1 MASEVEDG
9 VPVHEE
15 FFLCGGVETQII
27 KCGPWTNLFDKQG
40 VSKPKHLIFI
50 IPGNPGLS
58 PFYVPFAKALY
69 SLVKGHFPVWIIS
82 HAGFSLTPKDKKIL
96 TAPQEPNAQ
105 EIEDIYGLNG
115 QIEHKIAFLR
125 AHVPKDVKL
134 IFIGHSVGSYIA
146 LHVMNRAPEL
156 PVVHTFLL
164 FPTIERMSESPNG
177 KFATP
182 FLCRFRYMLY
192 AASYLIFKP
201 CPEMIKSFIV
211 QKVLEKMSFKS
222 ELRLTDLLQPFCL
235 ANAAYLGGQE
245 MIRVVKRDDGII
257 KELLP
262 KLTFY
267 YGKTDGWCPV
277 NYYEDMKRDF
287 PEANIHLCEKGIPH
301 AFVLGFSQEMA
312 AMVADWINNSLPKK

>member
-1 MASEVEDG
+1 MASEVEEQI
-9 VPVHEE
+9 PVHEE

-27 KCGPWTNLFDKQG
+27 KCGPWTNLFDEQG
-40 VSKPKHLIFI
+40 VSKPKQLIFI

-69 SLVKGHFPVWIIS
+69 SLMKSRFPVWIIS
-82 HAGFSLTPKDKKIL
+82 HAGFSVTPKNKKIL
-96 TAPQEPNAQ
+96 TAPQESSAQ
-105 EIEDIYGLNG
+105 KIEDIYGLNG

-146 LHVMNRAPEL
+146 LHVMSRAPEL

-164 FPTIERMSESPNG
+164 FPTIERISESPNG

-182 FLCRFRYMLY
+182 FLCWFRYMLY
-192 AASYLIFKP
+192 ATSYLLLKP
-201 CPEMIKSFIV
+201 CPEIIKSFLV
-211 QKVLEKMSFKS
+211 HKTLEQMNFKS
-222 ELRLTDLLQPFCL
+222 ELPLTDILQPFCL
-235 ANAAYLGGQE
+235 ANAAYLGSQE
-245 MIRVVKRDDGII
+245 MMRIVKRDDDII

-267 YGKTDGWCPV
+267 YGKTDGWCPLK
-277 NYYEDMKRDF
+277 YYEDIKKDF
-287 PEANIHLCEKGIPH
+287 PEGSIYLCEKGIPH
-301 AFVLGFSQEMA
+301 AFVLHSNQEMA
-312 AMVADWINNSLPKK
+312 TIVADWINNRLPRK